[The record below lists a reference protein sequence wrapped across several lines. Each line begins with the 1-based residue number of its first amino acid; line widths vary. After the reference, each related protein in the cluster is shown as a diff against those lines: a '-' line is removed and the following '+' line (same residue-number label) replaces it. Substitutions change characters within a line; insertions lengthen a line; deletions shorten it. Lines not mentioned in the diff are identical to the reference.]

1 MCEPRAYLT
10 FVQAACLIDRRS
22 KQQRFEACL
31 AGSVDAFE
39 PMLVFPMKSPL
50 RVFVIEDSPILLERI
65 AEAIADQPSLIL
77 IGTADTEK
85 DALAKIRALRPEALV
100 VDIKLREGN
109 GLNVLAQLKFVFD
122 DGSRP
127 KVVVFT
133 NYPRQEYLRNS
144 QQLGAD
150 YFLDKSTQFADLP
163 KILIGLSEEGRC
175 DNAL

>member
-1 MCEPRAYLT
+1 MN
-10 FVQAACLIDRRS
+10 
-22 KQQRFEACL
+22 
-31 AGSVDAFE
+31 
-39 PMLVFPMKSPL
+39 SPL

-77 IGTADTEK
+77 VGTADSESE
-85 DALAKIRALRPEALV
+85 AIAKILELKPEALV

-109 GLNVLAQLKFVFD
+109 GLNVLAQLKIA
-122 DGSRP
+122 GSHGGERP

-144 QQLGAD
+144 KQLGAD

-163 KILIGLSEEGRC
+163 KVLIGLSDEGRS
-175 DNAL
+175 DRSLRA

>member
-1 MCEPRAYLT
+1 
-10 FVQAACLIDRRS
+10 
-22 KQQRFEACL
+22 
-31 AGSVDAFE
+31 
-39 PMLVFPMKSPL
+39 MLVFPMKSPL

-85 DALAKIRALRPEALV
+85 DALIKIKALKPEVLV

-109 GLNVLAQLKFVFD
+109 GLNILAQLKFVFD
-122 DGSRP
+122 DESRP

-144 QQLGAD
+144 KQLGAD
-150 YFLDKSTQFADLP
+150 YFLDKSTQFSDLP
-163 KILIGLSEEGRC
+163 KILIGLSDQSHG
-175 DNAL
+175 DSTL

>member
-1 MCEPRAYLT
+1 
-10 FVQAACLIDRRS
+10 
-22 KQQRFEACL
+22 
-31 AGSVDAFE
+31 
-39 PMLVFPMKSPL
+39 MLVFAMKAPL

-77 IGTADTEK
+77 VGTADSEK
-85 DALAKIRALRPEALV
+85 DALIKIKALKPEVVV

-109 GLNVLAQLKFVFD
+109 GLNVLAQLKFAIGD
-122 DGSRP
+122 TRP
-127 KVVVFT
+127 KIVVFT

-163 KILIGLSEEGRC
+163 RILTGLSEAGRT
-175 DNAL
+175 NHSLN